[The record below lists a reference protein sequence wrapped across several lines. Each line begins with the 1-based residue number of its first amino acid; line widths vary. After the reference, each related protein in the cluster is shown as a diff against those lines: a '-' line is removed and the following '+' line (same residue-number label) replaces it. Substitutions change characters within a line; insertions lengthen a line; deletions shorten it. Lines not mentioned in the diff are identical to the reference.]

1 MSLHTPER
9 LTGESFTDYKARR
22 AASNQVGRDM
32 QRDVNHGLANSRHND
47 RVAMRRSGTMG
58 KRTRAYRA
66 LMAAWAQKRVPKWR
80 GPRDDHG
87 VVFLIGRPY
96 ELEGVHPTSR
106 ELVLEGW
113 VDGDAFGYKVQRK
126 WLAGISAQR
135 GY

>member
-1 MSLHTPER
+1 MAKLNAAQQ
-9 LTGESFTDYKARR
+9 LLESIGIATTSAPKQSHGSR
-22 AASNQVGRDM
+22 AASATKSGAGRYHAGGEPGTRITK
-32 QRDVNHGLANSRHND
+32 QR
-47 RVAMRRSGTMG
+47 
-58 KRTRAYRA
+58 KKTRAYVA
-66 LMAAWAQKRVPKWR
+66 LMAAWAQKRVVKWR

-87 VVFLIGRPY
+87 IVCLIGKPY

-113 VDGDAFGYKVQRK
+113 VEGEAFGYTVQRK